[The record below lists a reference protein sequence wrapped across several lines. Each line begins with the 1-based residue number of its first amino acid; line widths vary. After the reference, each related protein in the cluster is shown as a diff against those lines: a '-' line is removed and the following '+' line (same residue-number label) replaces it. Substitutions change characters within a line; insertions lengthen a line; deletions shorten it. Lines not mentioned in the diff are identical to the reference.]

1 MNLKAISTIII
12 GCTLLAVVAKAQ
24 LNNGSAMTLQSSQQK
39 DTTGK
44 KTNTNDWK
52 DFQTRIY
59 YRKIYSRKILF
70 TDTTLHTFH
79 RRMFSQPW
87 FRDLGNIGSPVINWF
102 FEPEERTGLTLGYH
116 SFDVYRFN
124 PDSLNFYNTTRPYS
138 VFSYQLGSKT
148 EQIADFLHTQNV
160 NPSWN
165 FAAEYRKV
173 SSAGYYHIQRNY
185 HDLCNLTTNYFSI
198 NQQYRLQAA
207 LVYNKLQHD
216 ENGGIVADS
225 FLSDPSFAD
234 RGTIPVWFQNDSY
247 NQKRSAVTNVFR
259 DVSLLLVHAYTWGRR
274 DTLYSEDSSQ
284 ITPKLTPRF
293 SVQHRMQM
301 GDERLQYKDL
311 SPDSLRYAA
320 LFQTHF
326 NSGDS
331 VMMVQRQFYFDNG
344 FSLNGFA
351 GSLQHQLQ
359 FSAGFGVRLDKFK
372 TDYVTGSNTKDYI
385 SNYLTGEIRKEALQK
400 NEWSYA
406 ANGKFFLTGE
416 AAGNFKLQANIGK
429 ELPHEIGNIN
439 IVVQQAINNA
449 PYNFLIYR
457 NAYADLSQSFS
468 NKESVTKIAATV
480 YNEKLHAGLGIRN
493 NILANYFYLNALQ
506 QFDQYVPTIN
516 LTQFW
521 GRKVFYFGKWRLDN
535 ELIFQQKTNDA
546 PINIPSLAGRHMLSL
561 EKDVFGNAM
570 KMATGIDIRWH
581 SAYAPA
587 AYSPFF
593 NRFYYQDNYTISNAP
608 ETSLFFNFM
617 VKSFRAYFMVD
628 QVQHLFT
635 PTVISSQGYPIQ
647 STMLRFGFS
656 WVMIN

>member
-1 MNLKAISTIII
+1 MNLKVISTSII
-12 GCTLLAVVAKAQ
+12 GFMLLSVVAKAQ

-44 KTNTNDWK
+44 KTNTSDWK

-79 RRMFSQPW
+79 RRMFLQPW
-87 FRDLGNIGSPVINWF
+87 FRDLGNIGSPTMNWF

-165 FAAEYRKV
+165 FAAEYRKI

-185 HDLCNLTTNYFSI
+185 HDLFNLNTNYLSL

-247 NQKRSAVTNVFR
+247 NQKRSAVANVFR
-259 DVSLLLVHAYTWGRR
+259 DVSLLLVHAFTWGRR
-274 DTLYSEDSSQ
+274 DTLFSEDSSQ

-301 GDERLQYKDL
+301 GDERFQYKDL

-372 TDYVTGSNTKDYI
+372 TDYVTGSNTKDYV

-406 ANGKFFLTGE
+406 ANGKFYMTGE
-416 AAGNFKLQANIGK
+416 AVGNLKLQANIGK

-439 IVVQQAINNA
+439 IGVQQAINNA
-449 PYNFLIYR
+449 PYNFLVYR
-457 NAYADLSQSFS
+457 NAFTDLSQSFS
-468 NKESVTKIAATV
+468 NKESVTKISATLS
-480 YNEKLHAGLGIRN
+480 NDKLHAGLGFRN
-493 NILANYFYLNALQ
+493 NIIANYFYLNALQ

-521 GRKVFYFGKWRLDN
+521 GRKVFYFGKWRMEN

-546 PINIPSLAGRHMLSL
+546 PINIPSLAGRHMLSF
-561 EKDVFGNAM
+561 EKDVFGNAL

-635 PTVISSQGYPIQ
+635 PIVISSKGYPIQ
-647 STMLRFGFS
+647 STMIRFGFS